1 MNVEE
6 AGMDEAFRVTFELGR
21 DGLALRSVRRLAMRA
36 PAGVRSDGRDAESP
50 GRFVELRDARG
61 AALYRRHIDHIIPDA
76 MEFPTGDPERPLA
89 RGRPLT
95 RTCIL
100 PILVPAAKEA
110 RSLAVVEVS
119 RPRTRGAA
127 KQGAPLRPRDLVSVE
142 LPRDG
147 KAD

>member
-1 MNVEE
+1 
-6 AGMDEAFRVTFELGR
+6 MDEAFRVTFEMGR

-36 PAGVRSDGRDAESP
+36 PAGARGGRAENASP

-61 AALYRRHIDHIIPDA
+61 AALYRRHIDHIIPDS

-89 RGRPLT
+89 RGRPPT
-95 RTCIL
+95 RACIL
-100 PILVPAAKEA
+100 PILVPATKGA

-119 RPRTRGAA
+119 RPRARGTA
-127 KQGAPLRPRDLVSVE
+127 KQAAPLRPRDLVSVE